1 MIWNIISCGIRSLS
15 LQNYYL
21 FVLSLYNILFES
33 GNQIILDLN
42 FTSSVPRA
50 IISVTSYTFLS
61 LNVKAVFPRPIN
73 KNILVIFG
81 LIGNLLYL

>member
-42 FTSSVPRA
+42 FTSSGA
-50 IISVTSYTFLS
+50 QGYNKCYFLHISE
-61 LNVKAVFPRPIN
+61 P
-73 KNILVIFG
+73 
-81 LIGNLLYL
+81 